1 MECWSLDPHQTA
13 LLLAGSDA
21 TRHPA
26 RDRAIATICLDAGL
40 RRREAV
46 ALRVGDL
53 DTGTWTVSVGMGV
66 TRRVIRLGRYSR
78 LALEQLLDTDR
89 GDSSPLLVSRAGV
102 AVTARVIHE
111 QLSRAGELAGLGGW
125 VTCRHTR
132 RTYLQVIAGTHPLPI
147 VMRLMGHAGDGRH
160 RPASITEALE
170 AQFDDAWV
178 SPLDTLMSNAREPV
192 LRAA

>member
-1 MECWSLDPHQTA
+1 METWNLDHFQVA
-13 LLLAGSDA
+13 SLLAGSDA

-26 RDRAIATICLDAGL
+26 RDHAIAAICLDAGL

-46 ALRVGDL
+46 ALRMGDL
-53 DTGTWTVSVGMGV
+53 DTRMWTVSVGSGA
-66 TRRVIRLGRYSR
+66 THRVIRLGRHSR
-78 LALEQLLDTDR
+78 LAVENLLGADC
-89 GDSSPLLVSRAGV
+89 GDSGPLLTSRAGA

-111 QLSRAGELAGLGGW
+111 QLSRAGELADLAGG

-132 RTYLQVIAGTHPLPI
+132 RTYMQAIAGTHPLPI
-147 VMRLMGHAGDGRH
+147 VMRLMGHAGDKRH

-178 SPLDTLMSNAREPV
+178 SPLDALMSQARDTV
-192 LRAA
+192 RRAA